1 MNNAAFRLENYFFD
15 KVVLNLSSLQRE
27 TTFDIDFVPSGEFY
41 ADKDKYILTFVF
53 TAKDDSTK
61 EEVVNIRCVATFVFR
76 DLNDAKDIPDYFF
89 NNSIAILFPYV
100 RAFVSTVTLQANV
113 APMVLPTLNLS
124 DLRNILIA
132 HTKRI

>member
-53 TAKDDSTK
+53 TAKDDATK
-61 EEVVNIRCVATFVFR
+61 EEVVNVRCVATFVFR

>member
-53 TAKDDSTK
+53 TAKDDATK
-61 EEVVNIRCVATFVFR
+61 EEVVNVRCVATFVFR

-89 NNSIAILFPYV
+89 